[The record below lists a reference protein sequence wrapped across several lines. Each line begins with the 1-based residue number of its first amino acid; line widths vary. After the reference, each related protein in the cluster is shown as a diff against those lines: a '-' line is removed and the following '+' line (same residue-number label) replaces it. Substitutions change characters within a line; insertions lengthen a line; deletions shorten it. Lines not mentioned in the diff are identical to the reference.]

1 MKSYYRLTLGK
12 GNMYAQECFEGN
24 YIAIGFLHHIDL
36 TGKVPE
42 EWRDFNKEFAPVFLK
57 ANPEK
62 SRIAAGMACGAVW
75 TVARGMKLG
84 DIVVCPDGAGHFHV
98 GEITGDYFYQPDAAL
113 EHRRPV
119 RWLDQTIVRAD
130 LSEESRKAIG
140 VVGTLRLIALTEE
153 LEGLLG
159 EASANVP
166 TSFSEPDGTHVF
178 PLEKYLEEFLVENW
192 SHTELG
198 KDYDLYEE
206 NGEIAQQYKI
216 EMGRIDILAISK
228 DRKTLLIVELKKG
241 RASDDVVGQTL
252 RYMGYAQEELV
263 EKGQTVKGVIIALE
277 DDKRI
282 RQALVMV
289 PNIEFYRYQ
298 VSFKLVK
305 A

>member
-1 MKSYYRLTLGK
+1 MKSYYRVTLGK
-12 GNMYAQECFEGN
+12 GNMYAQECFDGN

-36 TGKVPE
+36 TGKLPE
-42 EWRDFNKEFAPVFLK
+42 IWRDFNKEFAPVFLK

-62 SRIAAGMACGAVW
+62 SRIAAGMACGSVW
-75 TVARGMKLG
+75 TVTKGMNIG
-84 DIVVCPDGAGHFHV
+84 DFVLCPDGEGHFHV
-98 GEITGDYFYQPDAAL
+98 GEITGNYYYQADAPL

-119 RWLDQTIVRAD
+119 RWLNQTIVRAD
-130 LSEESRKAIG
+130 LSEETRKAIG
-140 VVGTLRLIALTEE
+140 VVGTVRYLGVPEEIEKLIEDA
-153 LEGLLG
+153 
-159 EASANVP
+159 AANVP
-166 TSFSEPDGTHVF
+166 IAVAEAEDAHIF
-178 PLEKYLEEFLVENW
+178 PLEKYLEEFLIENW

-198 KDYDLYEE
+198 KDYDIYEE

-228 DRKTLLIVELKKG
+228 DKKTLLIVELKKG

-252 RYMGYAQEELV
+252 RYMGYAQEELA

-305 A
+305 S